1 MRFTTAA
8 LCLVLAAPAA
18 AEVFKWIGDDGAVH
32 YGDRAPPAGART
44 VELPPASIYT
54 PRQLPAVDT
63 GAAEGD
69 AEPVEDVVKYST
81 VAILSPT
88 EDETVR
94 DNTGAVPLV
103 VELEPALQE
112 GHRMAVLLDDRTIFD
127 QLTTREVVIS
137 NVDRGTHSLMV
148 RVLNASGA
156 QQAESAPVTF
166 HLHRATV
173 LRPTPRN

>member
-1 MRFTTAA
+1 MIAA
-8 LCLVLAAPAA
+8 LLLISAASVP
-18 AEVFKWIGDDGAVH
+18 AEVFKWIDDDGVVQ
-32 YGDRAPPAGART
+32 YGDRPPPAGAKA
-44 VELPPASIYT
+44 VELPPASFYK
-54 PRQLPAVDT
+54 PRPLPEVDT
-63 GAAEGD
+63 GIDEEETGA
-69 AEPVEDVVKYST
+69 VEDAVKYSK
-81 VAILSPT
+81 VAILRPT

-94 DNTGAVPLV
+94 DNTGAVPLA

-127 QLTTREVVIS
+127 QLTTNEVVIS
-137 NVDRGTHSLMV
+137 NVDRGTHSLKV

-173 LRPTPRN
+173 LRPAPRG